1 MVCSSRVQ
9 FISFFFSSSFLDKKN
24 YSINNRLYFQI
35 SINLDS
41 ISYSDLHCATHHIML
56 VIYLYVIL
64 NLLQCL
70 IIDEADRILETN
82 FEEEMKQIIKLLP
95 KVVNFGCLMLSIGI
109 FQNFLIWKKEIIII
123 SKNYRITWDALAN
136 GVNGCLGWRCV
147 IFLFYGG
154 GQYFPHA
161 LLQPDCIAICR
172 IGRLLCSQQP
182 KHKRFV
188 YCIQLLYFSLSMG
201 YSLLPLMRILLSL
214 EFLFLGS
221 FVLVFL
227 LSSPLIIQKTG

>member
-1 MVCSSRVQ
+1 
-9 FISFFFSSSFLDKKN
+9 
-24 YSINNRLYFQI
+24 
-35 SINLDS
+35 
-41 ISYSDLHCATHHIML
+41 
-56 VIYLYVIL
+56 
-64 NLLQCL
+64 
-70 IIDEADRILETN
+70 
-82 FEEEMKQIIKLLP
+82 
-95 KVVNFGCLMLSIGI
+95 MLSIGI

-227 LSSPLIIQKTG
+227 LSSPLIIQKTGWRSCPPVVSVNSCLYRCRWWENKGILICWYLYVYLY